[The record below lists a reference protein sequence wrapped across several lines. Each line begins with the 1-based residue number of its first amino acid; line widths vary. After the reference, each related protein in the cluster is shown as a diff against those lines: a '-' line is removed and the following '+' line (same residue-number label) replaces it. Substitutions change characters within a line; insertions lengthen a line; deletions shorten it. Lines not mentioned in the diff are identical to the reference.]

1 MESRLRMNRNLK
13 RIGNWG
19 EETAVGLLKKK
30 GYEILERNFRGER
43 GEIDIIARDNETLVF
58 VEVKTRLQK
67 AFGNPEDAVNLRK
80 QAQIGKI
87 AMIYLTEKELQEKDC
102 RFDVVAISK
111 IGTKTEIRHIEDAF
125 WLNPD
130 ESERW

>member
-1 MESRLRMNRNLK
+1 MSRNLK

-19 EETAVGLLKKK
+19 EEAAVDLLRKK
-30 GYEILERNFRGER
+30 GYVILERNFRGER
-43 GEIDIIARDNETLVF
+43 GEIDIIAMDKETLVF
-58 VEVKTRLQK
+58 VEVKTRLQR
-67 AFGNPEDAVNLRK
+67 AFGNPEDAVDVRK

-111 IGTKTEIRHIEDAF
+111 TGTKTDIRHIEDAF

-130 ESERW
+130 DSERW

>member
-1 MESRLRMNRNLK
+1 MNRNLK

-19 EETAVGLLKKK
+19 EEAAVGLLKKK

-43 GEIDIIARDNETLVF
+43 GEIDIIAREKETLVF

-67 AFGNPEDAVNLRK
+67 AFGNPEDAVGHRK

-87 AMIYLTEKELQEKDC
+87 AMVYLAEMGFEEKDC

-111 IGTKTEIRHIEDAF
+111 AGAKTEIRHIEDAF
-125 WLNPD
+125 WLDPD
-130 ESERW
+130 ESEKW